1 MIPVS
6 YLTDPLLTGGGG
18 EQGLQ
23 AAALQGQGGDRR
35 FRGECATA
43 KTSAKTKLFAKPFYS
58 VSQNP
63 GFDS

>member
-6 YLTDPLLTGGGG
+6 YLTNPLLTGGGGG

-23 AAALQGQGGDRR
+23 AATLQGQGGDRR

-43 KTSAKTKLFAKPFYS
+43 SSRLYCENVCENEIICKTILLC
-58 VSQNP
+58 
-63 GFDS
+63 